1 MAGEVEDCINF
12 QADSL
17 PTGSISFGRFE
28 TETLSWERRSSFSHN
43 RYLEEVEKYSTP
55 GSVTQKKAYFEAHF
69 KKNPFPLQSSSGSQ
83 NETECQNNENGFENH
98 MNYMED
104 VVDYGDD
111 EAPAVPDEYEVIECE
126 REEISQSEF
135 PVGATTLDDERVIKP
150 TTELVDYD
158 ETLQT
163 ESGNENIPSDKDHLQ
178 IPLEH
183 KLENEAT
190 TVEEIPEKD
199 IVEEGDISS
208 MNPTVDKKNTPSQKK
223 TQSTSVKMKGTVEE
237 KTAKAKLKTQSPV
250 TQISRKPSAEKNP
263 IPSAKVFLKI
273 SGKVEGEHKLRTQS
287 EKQSPSRVP
296 RTSSNQKS
304 EDSES
309 LKTKVRQVNK
319 SEKPLS
325 GKKSVAIPH
334 PISGKSEIDAQN
346 SANRPA
352 RVINSVKEEAKQS
365 RAFNFRSGERAEKRK
380 EFYMKLEEK
389 HHAREAEMNEIQAR
403 TQDARKPG
411 CNHSRGGRHLG
422 HWYPTPSDLTNTTN
436 YRLFMYLKEERE
448 AAIRQLRKS
457 LNFKATPMPSFYH
470 EVSRAAD
477 GKKTVAAPAKSLK
490 LRSKH
495 TNPGSKTSS
504 QERSSAFVKVAN
516 QEGPSTVDCST
527 AFEGDTGPLVPPK
540 QPNSAD
546 ETQALQSTKNTEA
559 RKEEKT
565 KPNLQKGD
573 GSDNKGEK
581 VSRVT
586 RSGVGK
592 VMKGIVGGSVAVHV
606 AS

>member
-304 EDSES
+304 ELQDSES

-403 TQDARKPG
+403 TQ
-411 CNHSRGGRHLG
+411 
-422 HWYPTPSDLTNTTN
+422 
-436 YRLFMYLKEERE
+436 EERE

>member
-403 TQDARKPG
+403 TQ
-411 CNHSRGGRHLG
+411 
-422 HWYPTPSDLTNTTN
+422 
-436 YRLFMYLKEERE
+436 EERE